1 MKFILWNENT
11 TFVRDFYQFLWDIWD
26 RELKKNLY
34 LVVQYLEIKEGIV
47 PTITTNITR
56 KLVEDEYDLGG
67 YGIIQLNDEYGKFL
81 FGTFTVTL
89 YDGPI
94 YVEEWLE
101 NKKNGFTLKITV
113 QQPGEIVH
121 PMPAPKPTRDIPENI
136 RKEMDLKKSKILKRQ
151 KKRDNIKK
159 AEEDLQKR
167 KEEARDNPRPAS
179 LAPSAKTPKSK
190 DGKTPKK
197 GGKTPEDSK
206 TPDGG
211 KTPKSPGKSKKTPK
225 KLL

>member
-1 MKFILWNENT
+1 M
-11 TFVRDFYQFLWDIWD
+11 
-26 RELKKNLY
+26 
-34 LVVQYLEIKEGIV
+34 
-47 PTITTNITR
+47 
-56 KLVEDEYDLGG
+56 
-67 YGIIQLNDEYGKFL
+67 
-81 FGTFTVTL
+81 
-89 YDGPI
+89 
-94 YVEEWLE
+94 E